1 MADALF
7 VLMRWLHFASMAT
20 LVGGIIYGRLVM
32 TSSLGALAPDAR
44 IAFDRKAATGY
55 RPLVL
60 TAMIGLVVSGTYN
73 LLTNPG
79 HTPRYHMLLGIK
91 LMLVLHV
98 FAVAFLVTQ
107 PANPRRARMMTG
119 IMISGLIILAIS
131 AYLRRIF

>member
-1 MADALF
+1 MADVLF

-32 TSSLGALAPDAR
+32 TSSIGSLAPDAR
-44 IAFDRKAATGY
+44 DSFDGHAASRY

-60 TAMIGLVVSGTYN
+60 GSVLGLIVSGTYN

-79 HTPRYHMLLGIK
+79 HTPKYHMLLGIK

-98 FAVAFLVTQ
+98 FAVAFLITQ
-107 PANPRRARMMTG
+107 PKNPRRSRMMTG
-119 IMISGLIILAIS
+119 TLISGLVILGIS